1 MLARVREEIDM
12 TFVQWADSKTQR
24 MGVWDIGLLK
34 WSCLA
39 GGVLLAQLV
48 PSLGK
53 VDKRVLAAITIAL
66 AIKPALAAFGEK
78 PAAH

>member
-1 MLARVREEIDM
+1 MLERVLEEIDM
-12 TFVQWADSKTQR
+12 TFVQWADSKTRR

-66 AIKPALAAFGEK
+66 AIKPTLATFGEK
-78 PAAH
+78 SAAR

>member
-1 MLARVREEIDM
+1 M